1 MILFFISVL
10 AFILLVAIAQG
21 KPEITLLL
29 TGLLIPL
36 GVLYLMP
43 ELFKLS
49 FIILAFVTITF
60 ATSKVIEHINNRYR

>member
-10 AFILLVAIAQG
+10 AFILLIAIVQG
-21 KPEITLLL
+21 KPETTLLL

-36 GVLYLMP
+36 GIMYFNP

-49 FIILAFVTITF
+49 FIVLAFVTTTF
-60 ATSKVIEHINNRYR
+60 ATSKIIEHINDR